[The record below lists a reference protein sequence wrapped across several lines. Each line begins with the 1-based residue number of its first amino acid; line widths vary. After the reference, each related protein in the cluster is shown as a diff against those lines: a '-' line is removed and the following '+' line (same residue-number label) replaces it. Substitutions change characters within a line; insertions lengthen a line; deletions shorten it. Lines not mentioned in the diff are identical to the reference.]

1 LNPANDRETKMV
13 SKKSLSQIRAEHLAK
28 VRKKAHQD
36 RISDRRAV
44 SEMNKKMRKSK

>member
-1 LNPANDRETKMV
+1 MV

-36 RISDRRAV
+36 KIADRKAV
-44 SEMNKKMRKSK
+44 SEMNKRRKNK